1 MAAVVA
7 CLAIAQL
14 AGCGAEAPTQDTVEP
29 LTDVA
34 PRPEIYAGFALT
46 ADLGIYTDGQRE
58 MIALLIEASEIIDDL
73 FWQQTWGPNPSQW
86 LASIDTTMRA
96 CLRHRI
102 MGHGTGWTGK
112 DRSSRVL
119 VPSRSAQTCTR
130 PT

>member
-1 MAAVVA
+1 LPAA
-7 CLAIAQL
+7 AQKRQ
-14 AGCGAEAPTQDTVEP
+14 PRT
-29 LTDVA
+29 A

-86 LASIDTTMRA
+86 LASIDDDDARLFA
-96 CLRHRI
+96 AQNY
-102 MGHGTGWTGK
+102 GPW
-112 DRSSRVL
+112 DRLRVL